1 MPRNNWGTP
10 AAKDGTAWLEQIVKE
25 EAEAFNKAIQE
36 EGLAVLNRPIGSLPI
51 SSGDQEL
58 DFEAIRYDVA
68 KLAQLHAQRVQL
80 KGERQATAEFVEYF
94 ERMTRK
100 GD

>member
-10 AAKDGTAWLEQIVKE
+10 NAKDGTAWLEQIVKE

-36 EGLAVLNRPIGSLPI
+36 EGMAVLNRPIGSLPI
-51 SSGDQEL
+51 PEEDQQL

-68 KLAQLHAQRVQL
+68 KLAQLHAQRAQL
-80 KGERQATAEFVEYF
+80 KGERQATTEFVEYF
-94 ERMTRK
+94 KRMTK
-100 GD
+100 KEE